1 MTYLETIRLASA
13 PDLTPLALH
22 RDGRRL
28 RFVLRT
34 QDDIMEQLP
43 PNYEEVLTERLA
55 GILSDPTDFI
65 AEVDLEDV
73 AAISSRQLGSM
84 IALSKVLRPRFG
96 PLPLRRVSE
105 GVRYLLEMTRTNALF
120 KYE

>member
-1 MTYLETIRLASA
+1 MTHLETLRLASG

-22 RDGRRL
+22 REGQHL
-28 RFVLRT
+28 RFVLRV
-34 QDDIMEQLP
+34 QDDILEQLP

-55 GILSDPTDFI
+55 GILKDAGDST
-65 AEVDLEDV
+65 AEIDLEDV

-84 IALSKVLRPRFG
+84 IALGKVLRPRFG